1 MAIRKEQVLV
11 LLVLAI
17 GGWIYSGLGSDGGAM
32 RAGRDP
38 KRLDYAAANFRPVP
52 LLGNQSVAFA
62 RAEVFTEPR
71 ETRPLPPRELQ
82 FPARPPLSLCGLP
95 LEPGPGYAHSMLLR
109 EDGQVVPEVTLA
121 PPTENAVRE
130 EASAAVPQDAAARRA
145 LLPLTYDQVWVGA
158 LSNPYYGFVEID
170 GMDPLDAE
178 KLTSFD
184 EVTVRLR
191 EYSVSKGKIDR
202 VQVFDKDNLN
212 KVRQIR
218 LAQTLRNEVRRA
230 IRQVPADA
238 AHLDDRGKLISWLL
252 GKAREA
258 AWIYDEAM
266 QQAGVYS
273 QLSGGDIEGLR
284 WQLRVLQARGDLAGE
299 YALLDGIVGD
309 YRETA
314 FRYEGLGRV
323 KAQLGLH
330 ADAERDLRRA
340 VEIGRTDARPAAALA
355 EFLRERGRF
364 AEALTWAA
372 RAEQTVNSVFDSNDR
387 VRVVRSILASRL
399 GAGQLDAARD
409 ILALLPSDR
418 PQPYLVGCVAYA
430 SGNLTLALD
439 CFRSA
444 AAGGEAAA
452 GLLGQAAVLLRQQQW
467 QAANEAL
474 HQVADQAPLLR
485 HRAYSGLALLHLRLG
500 QLETAMQHADRA
512 LEAHPQDP
520 YTHYLRGRI
529 LREQRNFGAAE
540 EAIEAAL
547 RLQDDFVHAI
557 AEMAALQSARADSAA
572 DPAAATIRAMR
583 FGDRAVA
590 LAPKPQVELYE
601 RQGLYRFASG
611 LGLEA
616 KAAFARA
623 RDLAATEP
631 ERQFAKGALAVVDYS
646 RGMVDEAVA
655 TLSRFRELPKDDPIR
670 QWAEDTLRAIEDHA
684 AKEILEDHFER
695 AEIGSIWAL
704 ERDGTVTAQ
713 LAENR
718 LQFRGKLSRTG
729 EVAVDR
735 TGAVQKSMNFLA
747 VGCSMQL
754 GASHSQTSGF
764 AGLRI
769 ETQRG
774 SSGQADTQIWLGVRE
789 GRPHLRMVDA
799 REEPRMVELAIPG
812 FDRRASHRLEL
823 RMVPRGDAQSRMLA
837 LQVRWNDV
845 LVHEQDIKGISG
857 GSGGA
862 LRTLLFASG
871 SLGDAIEVAFDDY
884 MLERRKER

>member
-11 LLVLAI
+11 LLVLAV

-32 RAGRDP
+32 RAGREP
-38 KRLDYAAANFRPVP
+38 KRLTYTPSNFRPVP
-52 LLGNQSVAFA
+52 LVGDQRVAMA
-62 RAEVFTEPR
+62 RPEVFTEPR
-71 ETRPLPPRELQ
+71 ETRPLPPRELA
-82 FPARPPLSLCGLP
+82 FPQRPPVSLCGLP
-95 LEPGPGYAHSMLLR
+95 LDPGPGFAHSMLLR
-109 EDGQVVPEVTLA
+109 DDGAVVAGVTLT
-121 PPTENAVRE
+121 PPAESAARE
-130 EASAAVPQDAAARRA
+130 ESAPAAPQDAAARRA

-158 LSNPYYGFVEID
+158 LSNPYFGFVEVD
-170 GMDPLDAE
+170 GMDPFDAE
-178 KLTSFD
+178 KLSSFD
-184 EVTVRLR
+184 DVTVRLR
-191 EYSVSKGKIDR
+191 EYSATKGKIDR
-202 VQVFDKDNLN
+202 VLVFDKENLN

-218 LAQTLRNEVRRA
+218 LAQTLRNEVRRT

-258 AWIYDEAM
+258 AWIYDEAL

-273 QLSGGDIEGLR
+273 QLSGGDLEGLR

-309 YRETA
+309 HRETA

-330 ADAERDLRRA
+330 VEAERDLRRA

-355 EFLRERGRF
+355 EFLRERGRA
-364 AEALTWAA
+364 AEAMPWVAK
-372 RAEQTVNSVFDSNDR
+372 AEQTATAVLDGNDR
-387 VRVVRSILASRL
+387 VRVVRAIVAGRL
-399 GAGQLDAARD
+399 GAGEIEAARAA
-409 ILALLPSDR
+409 ISLLPADR
-418 PQPYLVGCVAYA
+418 AQPYLVGCVAYA

-439 CFRSA
+439 SFRSA
-444 AAGGEAAA
+444 AAGAEATA

-467 QAANEAL
+467 QAAYEAL
-474 HQVADQAPLLR
+474 YQVADQAPLLR
-485 HRAYSGLALLHLRLG
+485 HRAYSGLGFLHLRLG
-500 QLETAMQHADRA
+500 QLETALQYADRA
-512 LEAHPQDP
+512 LEAHPLDP
-520 YTHYLRGRI
+520 YSHYLRGRI
-529 LREQRNFGAAE
+529 LRDQGNFGAAE

-572 DPAAATIRAMR
+572 DPAAATLRAMR
-583 FGDRAVA
+583 YGDRAVA
-590 LAPKPQVELYE
+590 LAPTPQIELCE
-601 RQGLYRFASG
+601 RQGLYRFAAG

-646 RGMVDEAVA
+646 RGMVDEAIA
-655 TLSRFRELPKDDPIR
+655 TLSRFRELPKDDAIR
-670 QWAEDTLRAIEDHA
+670 QWAERTLQAIEDHA
-684 AKEILEDHFER
+684 QKEILEDHFER

-704 ERDGTVTAQ
+704 ERDGSVAAQ
-713 LAENR
+713 LTDNR
-718 LQFRGKLSRTG
+718 LVFRGKLSRTG

-747 VGCSMQL
+747 VGCSLQL
-754 GASHSQTSGF
+754 GANHSATSGF

-774 SSGQADTQIWLGVRE
+774 SSGQADTQVWLGIRE
-789 GRPHLRMVDA
+789 GRPHLRVIDA
-799 REEPRMVELAIPG
+799 REEPKLIPLEIAG

-823 RMVPRGDAQSRMLA
+823 RMVPRGDSQSRMLA
-837 LQVRWNDV
+837 LQVRWNGA
-845 LVHEQDIKGISG
+845 LVHEQDMKGISG

-871 SLGDAIEVAFDDY
+871 SLGDAVDAAFDDY